1 MTVARKNR
9 GMRNIVMTAPRRQ
22 GSAHHSRLRRVL
34 VRLATCGA
42 LAWLGGAGPTLAQ
55 EERDGFV
62 RCQSKDMA
70 RVHCPMD
77 TSRGVDLVR
86 QLSEQPCIREAGWG
100 VDQYG
105 VWVALGCRAEF
116 RARPADAAPDDAPR
130 RRVVRCESSG
140 SKRSCAVS
148 LRGAPVRLLHQL
160 SAWPCRRGESWGVGR
175 NEVWVARGCKGE
187 FEIGDREAGFP
198 PGPRHLL
205 CESKGRARRFCG
217 ITIEHGASMVR
228 QLSGTPCEEGRT
240 WGWDGDGV
248 WVTGGCRAEFRV
260 D

>member
-1 MTVARKNR
+1 MQMLGSRAGCTWILFMLAASAWPATAAR
-9 GMRNIVMTAPRRQ
+9 AADLPEQ
-22 GSAHHSRLRRVL
+22 
-34 VRLATCGA
+34 
-42 LAWLGGAGPTLAQ
+42 
-55 EERDGFV
+55 V
-62 RCQSKDMA
+62 RCESQDA
-70 RVHCPMD
+70 RRVHCPID
-77 TSRGVDLVR
+77 TSRGVVLSR
-86 QLSEQPCIREAGWG
+86 QLSQNACIREADWG
-100 VDQYG
+100 VDSRG
-105 VWVALGCRAEF
+105 VWVARGCRAEF
-116 RARPADAAPDDAPR
+116 RAVPADLSGAR
-130 RRVVRCESSG
+130 HVVRCES
-140 SKRSCAVS
+140 RRARVESCPVI
-148 LRGAPVRLLHQL
+148 LRGAPVRLLREL
-160 SAWPCRRGESWGVGR
+160 ALAPCRRGESWEVGR
-175 NEVWVARGCKGE
+175 NEIRVSRGCKGE